1 MSDNILEAAR
11 CRALWSNVILTAMSV
26 DAVLPF
32 TILKHEKSKDFE
44 HQFKLML
51 KRDRNPF
58 KFENKYGGS
67 ARTGIDRK
75 HARSWLLGKSQEFIE
90 VCQLAGVDNWQ
101 AIEKKAREMIAVVDD
116 YEKKYR
122 EIKEH
127 E

>member
-1 MSDNILEAAR
+1 MPGAIEQRYFDRYVGRRSSIHNSKTRKEQGFRTPIQADAETR
-11 CRALWSNVILTAMSV
+11 SESV
-26 DAVLPF
+26 Q
-32 TILKHEKSKDFE
+32 I
-44 HQFKLML
+44 
-51 KRDRNPF
+51 
-58 KFENKYGGS
+58 ENKYGGS

-101 AIEKKAREMIAVVDD
+101 AIEKKAREMIALVDD